1 MCPYVIRLLLTE
13 CNPELCPAGVGC
25 HNQCFE
31 KRQYPPLEP
40 YKTSGRG
47 WGLKTLA
54 PIRKGDFVIEYVG
67 EIIDDQEYL
76 RRTRKMHELMDDN
89 YYFLTIDKDRIIDA
103 GPKGTMI
110 FYINKW

>member
-1 MCPYVIRLLLTE
+1 MIVFNRILLTE
-13 CNPELCPAGVGC
+13 CDPDICPAKNRC
-25 HNQCFE
+25 NNQRFE

-40 YKTSGRG
+40 FKTPGRG

-67 EIIDDQEYL
+67 EVIDEQEYQ
-76 RRTRKMHELMDDN
+76 RRIRKMHEQKDEN

-103 GPKGTMI
+103 GPKGL
-110 FYINKW
+110 YL